1 MTMIVIMQIGLLMIT
16 ADADTETFTIADSW
30 SIRNSGVNT
39 SGNTTVNNYT
49 TSINDKTLGDLSVVS
64 AYLLDEI
71 ELTDSLDLVLGVRFD
86 KMDYDVQDVKNSANY
101 TDSDDTIS
109 PRAGIVFD
117 VTDNTS
123 LYASY
128 SESYQQ
134 IKGDQY
140 ASLNAYDNKSD
151 PNTFENTEFGVKYDL
166 PNGLSFSAAFFNVE
180 ANKPQ
185 TNDNGATFYKEKSDV
200 SGFELQILGALTDK
214 WYLSAGY
221 TSLDA
226 ESSTGG
232 RLREAPEDMFSIWNN
247 YLLSDRLAVNLGVIY
262 QGESQIGSSATP
274 ILPDYTRVDVGATY
288 ALTDNTRLQVNIE
301 NLTDELYFPNSHST
315 HQASS
320 RGTG

>member
-1 MTMIVIMQIGLLMIT
+1 MVN
-16 ADADTETFTIADSW
+16 
-30 SIRNSGVNT
+30 RNSGVNT

-166 PNGLSFSAAFFNVE
+166 A
-180 ANKPQ
+180 KW
-185 TNDNGATFYKEKSDV
+185 TKFYCCV
-200 SGFELQILGALTDK
+200 FQC
-214 WYLSAGY
+214 
-221 TSLDA
+221 
-226 ESSTGG
+226 
-232 RLREAPEDMFSIWNN
+232 
-247 YLLSDRLAVNLGVIY
+247 
-262 QGESQIGSSATP
+262 
-274 ILPDYTRVDVGATY
+274 
-288 ALTDNTRLQVNIE
+288 
-301 NLTDELYFPNSHST
+301 
-315 HQASS
+315 
-320 RGTG
+320 

>member
-16 ADADTETFTIADSW
+16 RAAELKLLQY
-30 SIRNSGVNT
+30 RRLMVNQVRGVT
-39 SGNTTVNNYT
+39 RYKWPTVNNYT

-140 ASLNAYDNKSD
+140 ASLKC
-151 PNTFENTEFGVKYDL
+151 
-166 PNGLSFSAAFFNVE
+166 
-180 ANKPQ
+180 
-185 TNDNGATFYKEKSDV
+185 
-200 SGFELQILGALTDK
+200 I
-214 WYLSAGY
+214 
-221 TSLDA
+221 
-226 ESSTGG
+226 
-232 RLREAPEDMFSIWNN
+232 R
-247 YLLSDRLAVNLGVIY
+247 
-262 QGESQIGSSATP
+262 
-274 ILPDYTRVDVGATY
+274 
-288 ALTDNTRLQVNIE
+288 
-301 NLTDELYFPNSHST
+301 
-315 HQASS
+315 
-320 RGTG
+320 